1 MKFLGKKMPDLE
13 ATIFNQKLKLSYQE
27 NEKERLIKAIDTLN
41 KSWNKYSN
49 LNGKVSDLKIITL
62 MSLELQD
69 SIDDYKSK
77 SDMNKNNLSVLKK
90 ELDQKSI
97 ELKEKKEKIYKLE
110 LEMENINNET
120 SKIESV
126 LNELHNELLN
136 LKTKILDYKNE

>member
-1 MKFLGKKMPDLE
+1 MPDLE
-13 ATIFNQKLKLSYQE
+13 VTIFNQKLKLSYQE
-27 NEKERLIKAIDTLN
+27 NEKERLIKAIDALN

-77 SDMNKNNLSVLKK
+77 LNMNKNNLSLLKK
-90 ELDQKSI
+90 ESDQKSI

-110 LEMENINNET
+110 LEMEDIINER
-120 SKIESV
+120 SKIENI
-126 LNELHNELLN
+126 LDELQNELLK
-136 LKTKILDYKNE
+136 LKTKILDY

>member
-1 MKFLGKKMPDLE
+1 MPDLE

>member
-1 MKFLGKKMPDLE
+1 MPHLE
-13 ATIFNQKLKLSYQE
+13 ITIFNQKLKLSYQE